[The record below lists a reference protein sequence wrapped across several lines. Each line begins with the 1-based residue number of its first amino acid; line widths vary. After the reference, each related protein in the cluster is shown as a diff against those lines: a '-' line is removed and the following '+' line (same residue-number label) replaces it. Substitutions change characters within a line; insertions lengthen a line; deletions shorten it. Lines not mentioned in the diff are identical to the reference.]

1 MILVC
6 IALSKIILRKA
17 IAWVLTF
24 EQWIMEMVAQG
35 AILKIL
41 VDQVK
46 VVISCCITNQFNLT
60 KDFIAIKCWV
70 ERLFFCFLQTY
81 NH

>member
-1 MILVC
+1 MTCLGGGFIYMLSVC

-24 EQWIMEMVAQG
+24 EQGIMEMVAQG

-60 KDFIAIKCWV
+60 KDFHCNQVWG
-70 ERLFFCFLQTY
+70 
-81 NH
+81 